1 MTKQVADSTASDR
14 SVSRSVSA
22 WEVWATLIDT
32 SARLFIPSVGGTV
45 GGLWL
50 DLRIGTKP
58 WFTIIGVLLGTL
70 VAFSLVYLQ
79 IKAINKEKP
88 RT

>member
-14 SVSRSVSA
+14 GAPRTVSA

-45 GGLWL
+45 AGLWL
-50 DLRIGTKP
+50 DLRLDTKP
-58 WFTIIGVLLGTL
+58 WFTISGVVLGTIL
-70 VAFSLVYLQ
+70 AFSLVYLQ
-79 IKAINKEKP
+79 IKLINKDTA
-88 RT
+88 R